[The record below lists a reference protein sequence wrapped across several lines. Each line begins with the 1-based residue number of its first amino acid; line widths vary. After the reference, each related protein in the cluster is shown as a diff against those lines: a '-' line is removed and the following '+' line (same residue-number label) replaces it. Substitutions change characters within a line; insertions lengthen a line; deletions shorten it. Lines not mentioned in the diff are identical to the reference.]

1 MRKTSVTVSKWCAGI
16 VSILGMILY
25 ICSAIFFYRFLQID
39 YKWAD
44 GIGWPGVIEYG
55 LIFIFLAIAL
65 IYMHRVTRQY
75 LRSEDRMIMHY
86 AWIQSVMWV
95 FQIWIPK
102 FQRKTRGELPFM
114 TANWL
119 NNVMYTFQ
127 FVLIINIF
135 MNKIKIE
142 NES

>member
-1 MRKTSVTVSKWCAGI
+1 MGDGQILRIWPYFYHFSDSPDLYVQSHKTISE
-16 VSILGMILY
+16 
-25 ICSAIFFYRFLQID
+25 
-39 YKWAD
+39 
-44 GIGWPGVIEYG
+44 IGRSNDN
-55 LIFIFLAIAL
+55 AL
-65 IYMHRVTRQY
+65 C
-75 LRSEDRMIMHY
+75 IMHGFT
-86 AWIQSVMWV
+86 VMWV

-119 NNVMYTFQ
+119 NNVMYAFQ

-142 NES
+142 NER

>member
-1 MRKTSVTVSKWCAGI
+1 M
-16 VSILGMILY
+16 
-25 ICSAIFFYRFLQID
+25 
-39 YKWAD
+39 AD

-55 LIFIFLAIAL
+55 LIFIILAIVL
-65 IYMHRVTRQY
+65 IYMYRVTRQY

-119 NNVMYTFQ
+119 NNVMYAFQ